1 MSERVS
7 GKTSGALRPVTD
19 KRSRKG
25 ILEGAAAHAKDGGG
39 SLRPK
44 DKKTVREAARLD
56 HRAPCHAGR
65 EGLPY
70 PTSPEGTEADG
81 I

>member
-1 MSERVS
+1 MSERAP

-56 HRAPCHAGR
+56 HKSTLSHRSGR
-65 EGLPY
+65 SALSYKSRKP
-70 PTSPEGTEADG
+70 
-81 I
+81 